1 MNSVGLDIPRLGL
14 MVVLSQPK
22 THRSLREV
30 EPVADL
36 LLRDLTGRQ
45 VEGEA

>member
-14 MVVLSQPK
+14 RVVLSQPK
-22 THRSLREV
+22 THRSLRDV

-36 LLRDLTGRQ
+36 LLHDVTGRQ
-45 VEGEA
+45 VESEA